1 MIESLYMQSSHQIM
15 TIEKWFFLFI
25 AILVI
30 YLFWTIIQPFALVL
44 LSASVFAIILSPINR
59 RLTHVLKHPR
69 ISAAMIASGVL
80 LLIFVPVLLLS
91 LLMARQA
98 SDLIQN
104 SFQDTGWID
113 GLRQEFL
120 TFMTF
125 LPASMQESIVS
136 FDLTQLSVSVATWAF
151 KNIGFI
157 FSSATTLIVNTFLFF
172 IGLYYLMVEREKI
185 YTEIL
190 ALTPLNDTIDTA
202 ILKRIIDTVR
212 SVVFGVLILA
222 VIQGIVATI
231 GMTIFGVPGALIWG
245 SLTALAALVPLVGSA
260 LIMIPAILYLF
271 ITGSTGA
278 GIGLLIWAV
287 VVVGLADNILGPY
300 LIKGTTR
307 MHAFLVLISVLGGL
321 QIYGS
326 IGIIAGPTILA
337 ALLALLELY
346 QSGILTTGKLN
357 KKT

>member
-1 MIESLYMQSSHQIM
+1 M
-15 TIEKWFFLFI
+15 TIEKWFFL
-25 AILVI
+25 LVAVLVV

-59 RLTHVLKHPR
+59 RLTQFLKHPK
-69 ISAAMIASGVL
+69 ISAAIIASGVL
-80 LLIFVPVLLLS
+80 LLLFVPLLLLS

-98 SDLIQN
+98 SDIVQY

-113 GLRQEFL
+113 GLRQSFSPVIS
-120 TFMTF
+120 F
-125 LPASMQESIVS
+125 LPDSIQTSILS
-136 FDLTQLSVSVATWAF
+136 FDLTQLSVSVASWAF
-151 KNIGFI
+151 RNIGTV
-157 FSSATTLIVNTFLFF
+157 FSSATALLLNTFLFF

-190 ALTPLNDTIDTA
+190 ALSPLNDTIDST

-222 VIQGIVATI
+222 VIQGTFATI

-278 GIGLLIWAV
+278 GIGLLIWSI

-337 ALLALLELY
+337 ALLALIELY
-346 QSGILTTGKLN
+346 QSGILTTGRLQEK
-357 KKT
+357 